1 MSGWVNVRYWRAPA
15 RLLNYVGSATVVPE
29 VAETLA
35 CVSTGVETDL
45 QSTMPVCSMTSRVN

>member
-1 MSGWVNVRYWRAPA
+1 
-15 RLLNYVGSATVVPE
+15 

-45 QSTMPVCSMTSRVN
+45 QSTMLVRSRMSRVNWR